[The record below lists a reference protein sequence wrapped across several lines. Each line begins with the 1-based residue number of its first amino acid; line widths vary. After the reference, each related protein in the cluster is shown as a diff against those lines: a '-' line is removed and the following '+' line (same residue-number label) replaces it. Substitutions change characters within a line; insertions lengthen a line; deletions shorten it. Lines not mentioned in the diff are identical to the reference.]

1 MRILITGAGG
11 QLGRDCAGRLAA
23 DHRLKACTSGELDI
37 TDGDRVDAVFTEYSP
52 EVVINCAAYTA
63 VDRCEE
69 DRQRCL
75 CVNAGGPEILAKRC
89 RAVGARLLHISTDYV
104 FDGARPVPSPYYE
117 DDATNPLSMY
127 GRSKLAGEHAVMEAL
142 DDYCILRTA
151 WLFGMGSGNFLKTIL
166 RLALADPN
174 RTLKIVNDQFGSL
187 TWTARLAKQIEAL
200 VVNRVTGIVHATA
213 EGFSSWYEGA
223 AFFLQVMGVEAN
235 LVPCDSSEY
244 PTPAHRPANSILEN
258 KRLKEAG
265 INTMVSWQQDVRAF
279 VEQNRQLLLDEAV
292 ADKKD

>member
-1 MRILITGAGG
+1 MKILITGAAG
-11 QLGRDCAGRLAA
+11 QLGRDCARRLAA
-23 DHRLKACTSGELDI
+23 DHRVMACRSDELDI
-37 TDGDRVDAVFTEYSP
+37 TDAARVDAVFIKYNP

-75 CVNAGGPEILAKRC
+75 CVNAGGPAVLAKRC
-89 RAVGARLLHISTDYV
+89 RMANTRLLHVSTDYV
-104 FDGARPVPSPYYE
+104 FDGTRPVPSAYYE

-127 GRSKLAGEHAVMEAL
+127 GRSKLAGEQAVMEAL

-166 RLALADPN
+166 RLVLADPN

-200 VVNRVTGIVHATA
+200 VTNRITGIVHATA

-223 AFFLQVMGVEAN
+223 AFFLQVMGIEAD
-235 LVPCDSSEY
+235 LVPCASSEY

-265 INTMVSWQQDVRAF
+265 LNKMVSWQQDVQAF
-279 VEQNRQLLLDEAV
+279 VEHYRQMLIDEAR
-292 ADKKD
+292 AGNS